1 MVFHSIGGETMV
13 RDKVNKSDFL
23 QMHKIFYFMEYSIMY
38 SKYISINITKT
49 GLDLEGLMLSEKCKT
64 EKDKYCMISFICGN

>member
-1 MVFHSIGGETMV
+1 MYG
-13 RDKVNKSDFL
+13 
-23 QMHKIFYFMEYSIMY
+23 HKIFYFMEYSIMY

-49 GLDLEGLMLSEKCKT
+49 GLDLEGLMLSEKCNP